1 MATSG
6 VRKRSPTLP
15 KKARMPQ
22 HRPSSLRRVITASAI
37 GNFVEWFDFAMYG
50 FLATL
55 IAKQFFPHED
65 QQASLLETFA
75 VFAVA
80 FALRPLGGV
89 YFGRLGD
96 KIGRKQTLSRT
107 ILLMAGATT
116 LVGLLPTYAQVGIWA
131 PIALTCARCLQGFS
145 AGGEYAGA
153 CAFVM
158 EHAEPGRRAR
168 VGSRLPISTFS
179 AFACAASVAYLLD
192 TALGSAAMAQWGWRI
207 PFIAAAPMGLI
218 GIYLRRRLGESP
230 AFSDA
235 AHAKPHAPVR
245 QAIQSHGGII
255 ASLAAFIAVTA
266 LSFYTF
272 TTYFATYLQV
282 AGGMSRPQSL
292 LVTVVALCLA
302 VCMCPLAGRYAD
314 YVGRRRSMQTVCGL
328 VLLTVYPSFQLAQQ
342 GSLVLA
348 ILGVTLQAMGAVLSG
363 VVTVALL
370 SESFPTRIRYTAS
383 AMAYNL
389 AYTLFGGTAP
399 FVATYLIGV
408 TGNRMAPAIYLMGI
422 AVIALIG
429 GMRLPEGS
437 QVRLADVR

>member
-1 MATSG
+1 
-6 VRKRSPTLP
+6 
-15 KKARMPQ
+15 MPNA
-22 HRPSSLRRVITASAI
+22 HPPSSLRRVTTAAAI
-37 GNFVEWFDFAMYG
+37 GNFVEWFDFAIYG
-50 FLATL
+50 FLATI

-80 FALRPLGGV
+80 FALRPIGGV
-89 YFGRLGD
+89 FFGRLGD
-96 KIGRKQTLSRT
+96 RIGRKQTLSLT
-107 ILLMAGATT
+107 ILLMAGATC
-116 LVGLLPTYAQVGIWA
+116 LVGLLPTYAQVGLWA
-131 PIALTCARCLQGFS
+131 PLALVLARCLQGFS

-158 EHAEPGRRAR
+158 EHAAPGRRAR
-168 VGSRLPISTFS
+168 VGSFLPVSTFT

-192 TALGSAAMAQWGWRI
+192 VALGSAAMADWGWRI

-218 GIYLRRRLGESP
+218 GIYLRTRLGESP
-230 AFSDA
+230 EFAKASANTKTDGD
-235 AHAKPHAPVR
+235 KPHAPLR
-245 QAIQSHGGII
+245 AAMQSHGGVV

-282 AGGMSRPQSL
+282 AGGMSRAQAL

-314 YVGRRRSMQTVCGL
+314 HVGRRRSMQTVCAL
-328 VLLTVYPSFQLAQQ
+328 VLLTVYPSFKLAQE
-342 GSLVLA
+342 GNLGLA
-348 ILGVTLQAMGAVLSG
+348 ILGVSLQAMGAVLSG

-383 AMAYNL
+383 AMAYNV

-399 FVATYLIGV
+399 FVATYLIGA
-408 TGNRMAPAIYLMGI
+408 TGNRMAPAFYLM
-422 AVIALIG
+422 AVAVLALLG
-429 GMRLPEGS
+429 GMRLPETS
-437 QVRLADVR
+437 HVRLADVR